1 MNPQLGLFYVVA
13 LEECEDYY
21 SSGQKPVPNSGFRGT
36 GHTIPPTEPGQFV
49 FRALDARTGKLQ
61 WEFPMPRPTR
71 MWAGTV
77 ATAGGIVFTAD
88 DDGDLIAVDAK
99 SGENLWHFYMGSNLK
114 ASPMTFSVRG
124 RQFVAIAAGSN
135 LFTFGLPD
143 Q

>member
-1 MNPQLGLFYVVA
+1 MPG
-13 LEECEDYY
+13 
-21 SSGQKPVPNSGFRGT
+21 
-36 GHTIPPTEPGQFV
+36 PT
-49 FRALDARTGKLQ
+49 K
-61 WEFPMPRPTR
+61 

-77 ATAGGIVFTAD
+77 ATAAGIVFTAD

-99 SGENLWHFYMGSNLK
+99 SGENLWHFSMGSNLK